1 MLPPSSQPSDP
12 DRATIMS
19 RKFEALKSSL
29 SDGIRSDNRM
39 NKPELDKV

>member
-19 RKFEALKSSL
+19 RKFGVLKSLL
-29 SDGIRSDNRM
+29 SDGIRSDNGM
-39 NKPELDKV
+39 NKPELDQV